1 VVDAQGLGTLMAERL
16 VSVRSGDT
24 ARSIRLEDDGRAT
37 VDGTTFTILQAP
49 AAGEL
54 IATHGERV
62 ERLFV
67 STVGDAI
74 WVFHDGVTYELTID
88 EPGATVR
95 RQHSG
100 SLSAPMPATVV
111 SVHARPGDAVTRGT
125 TLIVLEAMKM
135 ELPVRA
141 PGDGVVAAVHC
152 APGDLVQPGT
162 PLIELQ

>member
-1 VVDAQGLGTLMAERL
+1 MAEHV
-16 VSVRSGDT
+16 VSIRSGDT
-24 ARSIRLEDDGRAT
+24 SRSARIEDDGGAT
-37 VDGTTFTILQAP
+37 VDGTRFTIVQAP
-49 AAGEL
+49 AAGEMV
-54 IATHGERV
+54 ATDGERV

-67 STVGDAI
+67 SAVGDAI
-74 WVFHDGVTYELTID
+74 WVFHDGITYELTVD
-88 EPGATVR
+88 EPGAAVR

-141 PGDGVVAAVHC
+141 PGDGVVSAVHC

>member
-1 VVDAQGLGTLMAERL
+1 V
-16 VSVRSGDT
+16 
-24 ARSIRLEDDGRAT
+24 RLENDGRAT
-37 VDGTTFTILQAP
+37 VEETTFTIVAAP
-49 AAGEL
+49 AAGEM
-54 IATHGERV
+54 IATHAERV

-67 STVGDAI
+67 SVVDEAI
-74 WVFHDGVTYELTID
+74 WVFHDGITHELAID

-111 SVHARPGDAVTRGT
+111 SVHARTGDAVTRGT

-162 PLIELQ
+162 PLIELR

>member
-1 VVDAQGLGTLMAERL
+1 VGALMAEHL
-16 VSVRSGDT
+16 IAVRSGDASRT
-24 ARSIRLEDDGRAT
+24 VRLDDDGRAT
-37 VDGTTFTILQAP
+37 VEETTFTIVQAP
-49 AAGEL
+49 AAGEM

-67 STVGDAI
+67 SAVGDAI
-74 WVFHDGVTYELTID
+74 WVFHDGITYELSID

-111 SVHARPGDAVTRGT
+111 SVHARPGDAVTRGP

>member
-1 VVDAQGLGTLMAERL
+1 MAERAI
-16 VSVRSGDT
+16 SVRSGDT
-24 ARSIRLEDDGRAT
+24 SRSVRLENDGRAT
-37 VDGTTFTILQAP
+37 IEDTTFTIVQAP
-49 AAGEL
+49 AAGEM

-67 STVGDAI
+67 NVVGDAI
-74 WVFHDGVTYELTID
+74 WVFHDGITSELTID
-88 EPGATVR
+88 EPGAAVR

-111 SVHARPGDAVTRGT
+111 SVHGRPGDTVTRGT

-162 PLIELQ
+162 PLIEFQ